1 MSCRGCIAVSS
12 LPKSQFL
19 IASNSSEPPSTT
31 FSHPGVSEE
40 KEEKSFLFH
49 QKPCLRLFWSRL
61 DDWLSLFCFG
71 SHFSQLTSSPAQQQA
86 RQAREAV
93 SHYNLGTPRTK
104 WQPSYFGARLISQG
118 FAMCT
123 REALPPITMCTR
135 DCDHPLSHSVSLAV
149 TVRSS
154 RGILTKPRGEEP

>member
-71 SHFSQLTSSPAQQQA
+71 SHFSQHQLTNSPSHQLSSSPAGQGGRLASQPGNSSNKVA
-86 RQAREAV
+86 AV
-93 SHYNLGTPRTK
+93 IFWRPAHFTGVRHVYKRGSPSHHHVYK
-104 WQPSYFGARLISQG
+104 RLRPP
-118 FAMCT
+118 T
-123 REALPPITMCTR
+123 R
-135 DCDHPLSHSVSLAV
+135 PLSQPGSHSQV
-149 TVRSS
+149 
-154 RGILTKPRGEEP
+154 E

>member
-1 MSCRGCIAVSS
+1 MSCRGCVAVSS

-71 SHFSQLTSSPAQQQA
+71 SHFSQLTAHQLSISPAQQ
-86 RQAREAV
+86 
-93 SHYNLGTPRTK
+93 L
-104 WQPSYFGARLISQG
+104 
-118 FAMCT
+118 
-123 REALPPITMCTR
+123 
-135 DCDHPLSHSVSLAV
+135 
-149 TVRSS
+149 SS
-154 RGILTKPRGEEP
+154 RPGRPSRITTWELLEQSGSRHILAPGSFHRGSPCVQERLSLPSPCVQETVTTHSATQSAWQSQSGRVGAS

>member
-31 FSHPGVSEE
+31 FSHPGD
-40 KEEKSFLFH
+40 EKSFLFH

-71 SHFSQLTSSPAQQQA
+71 SSVLTSSPAQQ
-86 RQAREAV
+86 QAREAV

-135 DCDHPLSHSVSLAV
+135 DCGHPLSHSVSLAV

-154 RGILTKPRGEEP
+154 RGILTKPGGEEP

>member
-71 SHFSQLTSSPAQQQA
+71 SSVLTSHQLTSRPGRPSRITTWELLEQSGSRHILAPGSFHRGSPCVQERLSLPSPCVQETVTTHSATQSA
-86 RQAREAV
+86 
-93 SHYNLGTPRTK
+93 
-104 WQPSYFGARLISQG
+104 WQSQSGRVGAS
-118 FAMCT
+118 
-123 REALPPITMCTR
+123 
-135 DCDHPLSHSVSLAV
+135 
-149 TVRSS
+149 
-154 RGILTKPRGEEP
+154 

>member
-40 KEEKSFLFH
+40 KDEKSFLFH

-71 SHFSQLTSSPAQQQA
+71 SHSSPAHQ
-86 RQAREAV
+86 QAREAV

-154 RGILTKPRGEEP
+154 RGILTKPGGEEP

>member
-31 FSHPGVSEE
+31 FSHPGGSEE

-61 DDWLSLFCFG
+61 DDCLFCFG
-71 SHFSQLTSSPAQQQA
+71 SHFSQHQLTSRPGLAPAGRASRITTWELLEQSGSRHILAPGSFHRGSPCVQERLSLPSPCVQETVTTHSATQSA
-86 RQAREAV
+86 
-93 SHYNLGTPRTK
+93 
-104 WQPSYFGARLISQG
+104 WQSQSGRVGAS
-118 FAMCT
+118 
-123 REALPPITMCTR
+123 
-135 DCDHPLSHSVSLAV
+135 
-149 TVRSS
+149 
-154 RGILTKPRGEEP
+154 

>member
-1 MSCRGCIAVSS
+1 MPLFLKLCREQNGDVGKSWWMEDPEMCKKAAGGRYWVIRVSCCGCIAVSS

-61 DDWLSLFCFG
+61 DDWQFFQ
-71 SHFSQLTSSPAQQQA
+71 FSILDILLQYIDTTKGLDYM
-86 RQAREAV
+86 
-93 SHYNLGTPRTK
+93 HYCISRVFTK
-104 WQPSYFGARLISQG
+104 KYHNTY
-118 FAMCT
+118 T
-123 REALPPITMCTR
+123 R
-135 DCDHPLSHSVSLAV
+135 
-149 TVRSS
+149 
-154 RGILTKPRGEEP
+154 

>member
-71 SHFSQLTSSPAQQQA
+71 SHFSPAHQ
-86 RQAREAV
+86 QAREAV

-154 RGILTKPRGEEP
+154 RGILTKPGGEEP

>member
-71 SHFSQLTSSPAQQQA
+71 SHQLTSHQLTSRPGRPSRITTWELLEQSGSRHILAPGSFHRGSPCVQE
-86 RQAREAV
+86 RL
-93 SHYNLGTPRTK
+93 SL
-104 WQPSYFGARLISQG
+104 PSPCVQETA
-118 FAMCT
+118 T
-123 REALPPITMCTR
+123 T
-135 DCDHPLSHSVSLAV
+135 HSVTQSAWQSQSGRV
-149 TVRSS
+149 GAS
-154 RGILTKPRGEEP
+154 

>member
-71 SHFSQLTSSPAQQQA
+71 SSVLTFHFSPAGQGGRLTLQPGNSSNKVAAVIFWRPA
-86 RQAREAV
+86 
-93 SHYNLGTPRTK
+93 HFT
-104 WQPSYFGARLISQG
+104 G

-154 RGILTKPRGEEP
+154 RGILTKPGGEEP